1 MDGRTGSAVATAA
14 AAATAAATAAS
25 ATTNQQRHHGKKVL
39 SLAVALLF
47 FVHEKES
54 QQNRSST
61 SLWKKQFPGN
71 RKHATEA
78 RLPSRVKKLGGVGT
92 PLLLF
97 ALYGGTA
104 QLRRAHT
111 RTQSPPQCSRFEKS
125 TSVVLYVEDRNH
137 PNWRMINNFFL
148 EQNKG
153 IKRRGDFAGRFP
165 ERTGALSFV
174 PATKMTPKPTI
185 GSTNDND
192 DDVDDDDDDN
202 DVSLATTKENPSRR
216 QRRDLA
222 TRQEACNPNCAIVRE
237 AVG

>member
-1 MDGRTGSAVATAA
+1 MFSIRTTS
-14 AAATAAATAAS
+14 
-25 ATTNQQRHHGKKVL
+25 
-39 SLAVALLF
+39 
-47 FVHEKES
+47 ES
-54 QQNRSST
+54 QQKRGST

-97 ALYGGTA
+97 ALYNGTA
-104 QLRRAHT
+104 QLRRA
-111 RTQSPPQCSRFEKS
+111 RIRAQRPPRCSRFGKS
-125 TSVVLYVEDRNH
+125 TRVT
-137 PNWRMINNFFL
+137 
-148 EQNKG
+148 KG
-153 IKRRGDFAGRFP
+153 IKRRGDFAGRLP
-165 ERTGALSFV
+165 KRTGALSFV

-192 DDVDDDDDDN
+192 DDDDDN
-202 DVSLATTKENPSRR
+202 DDVSLATTKENPSRR